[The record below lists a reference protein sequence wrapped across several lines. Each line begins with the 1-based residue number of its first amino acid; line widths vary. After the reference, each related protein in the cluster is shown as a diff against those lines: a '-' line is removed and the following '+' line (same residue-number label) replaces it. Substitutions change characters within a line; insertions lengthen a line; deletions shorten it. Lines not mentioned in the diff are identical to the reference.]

1 MERKEQTG
9 FILSLVRLG
18 QVVVIGWRDAYLAYM
33 ARSATLLGFPVQHN
47 NMYARSPLLSVCSIN
62 A

>member
-9 FILSLVRLG
+9 FILSLGRLG
-18 QVVVIGWRDAYLAYM
+18 QVVVFGCIDAMAYM